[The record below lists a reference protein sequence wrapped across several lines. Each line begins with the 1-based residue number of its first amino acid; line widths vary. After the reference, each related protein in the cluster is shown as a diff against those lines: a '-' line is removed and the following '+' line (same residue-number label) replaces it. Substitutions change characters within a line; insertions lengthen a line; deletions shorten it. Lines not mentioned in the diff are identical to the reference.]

1 MKGILN
7 NQNPSARS
15 SDVSFFPGAASCS
28 SPGTGW
34 KHLSPSGYVLLIPR
48 VGCLSALEFLQTA
61 YLDNLHTHLPPPL
74 TFPSISTASFMIALI
89 GAVVNPVKSCA
100 TSGQFSPVGM
110 YCFQLDGFH
119 GFFYN
124 KDGIV
129 SGVILPDSYDIPLG
143 VLLHS
148 VDNSFH

>member
-1 MKGILN
+1 
-7 NQNPSARS
+7 
-15 SDVSFFPGAASCS
+15 
-28 SPGTGW
+28 
-34 KHLSPSGYVLLIPR
+34 
-48 VGCLSALEFLQTA
+48 
-61 YLDNLHTHLPPPL
+61 
-74 TFPSISTASFMIALI
+74 MIALI